1 MMKYLYF
8 CGTFLFSLLTF
19 AADSGEPVF
28 WHDPMATYR
37 IHIRQEASDVPAVLD
52 DRRLC
57 LPASLKNNVRV
68 FDPDGNVI
76 PAHYFADGAVFL
88 PPVTENQEF
97 YLYFGYGTKKAN
109 PSFYGLDTNRRLS
122 IYQSAHL
129 SVYHTK
135 DWRNFMIRQRRER
148 YNNFLKWY
156 KYTPCT
162 NHRCGYLMQARRNCR
177 YSLMPFCAWHVMFR
191 YQKEKTL
198 LWADDPLLKYQITC
212 CRPLMMRQD
221 FALMPGNH
229 GKCRFN
235 RVRSHINRF
244 VKERTAMTE
253 DIRKINATPPE
264 QGMEDS
270 LLNVAL
276 KSMQRGVLDSGQI
289 FMTRRPTD
297 TGLRSLLHFRG
308 KLQVP
313 VSGNYTFRVSSNAT
327 HLLVINGKCVMR
339 RFAENMPRRGETHT
353 DCTLKLEKGLHDFLL
368 CYHKQSVG
376 TWIYAAWK
384 KPGAPV
390 FEILSE
396 ENFSPGIPVI
406 PLAIESQSGF
416 RYPIVFFQDK
426 FNFYTSKL
434 GRKTVR
440 TFDGNT
446 RYLFDGKEYPQERNL
461 FLTEPGNIDFVLLP
475 NESGLSPMKIAPHPR
490 KTERISL
497 HVSLDLLLHLPDFIY
512 DDEKLNGTWEIRSR
526 LPFPVR
532 TVLTRTP
539 GESTTISLPAHQ
551 SGGID
556 RFSPDFL
563 LKKDF
568 PLWNTGYKDFRYE
581 LSLPGMTFRKCGVQ
595 FRRPDAP
602 GNFTYRYGNFYA
614 ENGDKIL
621 FVLHRPQL
629 HELRKWSLAHQLTGG
644 LRKTS
649 KLCMIADLNDEI
661 KEHLRNTFRKS
672 GIDLKIIPA
681 VQNGKSTGS
690 PLPENLC
697 NISKM
702 LKMENPDT
710 VLIIPPSLNK
720 AENHSMRTEL
730 RCIAFLVEQAKNMKS
745 IHRVL
750 LTTPFPDKAVEQERQ
765 KNYASQLR
773 SLKRDYGI
781 FMLELSAYLANTSET
796 EYKNKTAAF
805 LLNEF

>member
-1 MMKYLYF
+1 MH
-8 CGTFLFSLLTF
+8 
-19 AADSGEPVF
+19 
-28 WHDPMATYR
+28 W
-37 IHIRQEASDVPAVLD
+37 
-52 DRRLC
+52 RRKWQ
-57 LPASLKNNVRV
+57 PTS
-68 FDPDGNVI
+68 
-76 PAHYFADGAVFL
+76 VFL
-88 PPVTENQEF
+88 PGE
-97 YLYFGYGTKKAN
+97 
-109 PSFYGLDTNRRLS
+109 S
-122 IYQSAHL
+122 
-129 SVYHTK
+129 
-135 DWRNFMIRQRRER
+135 
-148 YNNFLKWY
+148 
-156 KYTPCT
+156 
-162 NHRCGYLMQARRNCR
+162 
-177 YSLMPFCAWHVMFR
+177 
-191 YQKEKTL
+191 
-198 LWADDPLLKYQITC
+198 
-212 CRPLMMRQD
+212 
-221 FALMPGNH
+221 
-229 GKCRFN
+229 
-235 RVRSHINRF
+235 
-244 VKERTAMTE
+244 
-253 DIRKINATPPE
+253 
-264 QGMEDS
+264 QG
-270 LLNVAL
+270 
-276 KSMQRGVLDSGQI
+276 
-289 FMTRRPTD
+289 P
-297 TGLRSLLHFRG
+297 
-308 KLQVP
+308 
-313 VSGNYTFRVSSNAT
+313 
-327 HLLVINGKCVMR
+327 
-339 RFAENMPRRGETHT
+339 
-353 DCTLKLEKGLHDFLL
+353 
-368 CYHKQSVG
+368 
-376 TWIYAAWK
+376 AWK

-390 FEILSE
+390 FEVLSE

-446 RYLFDGKEYPQERNL
+446 RYLFDGKEYPAERNL

-497 HVSLDLLLHLPDFIY
+497 PISLDLLLHLPDFIY

-602 GNFTYRYGNFYA
+602 GDFTYRYGNFYA

-649 KLCMIADLNDEI
+649 KLCIIADLNDEI

-745 IHRVL
+745 VHRVL